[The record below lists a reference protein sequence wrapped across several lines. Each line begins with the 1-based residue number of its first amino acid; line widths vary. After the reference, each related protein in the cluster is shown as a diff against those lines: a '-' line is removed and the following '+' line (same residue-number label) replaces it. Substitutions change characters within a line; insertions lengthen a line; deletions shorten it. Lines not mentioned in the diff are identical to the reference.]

1 MASEV
6 LSKVYN
12 EKIDIWSCGVV
23 LYILLIKNFPFL
35 GKTPKEIVLKVL
47 DNEFDKDNKNYK
59 KLPFLSC
66 QFIDLLL

>member
-23 LYILLIKNFPFL
+23 LYILLVKHFPFEAY
-35 GKTPKEIVLKVL
+35 TPREIVLKVL
-47 DNEFDKDNKNYK
+47 DNEIDKVNENY
-59 KLPFLSC
+59 
-66 QFIDLLL
+66 